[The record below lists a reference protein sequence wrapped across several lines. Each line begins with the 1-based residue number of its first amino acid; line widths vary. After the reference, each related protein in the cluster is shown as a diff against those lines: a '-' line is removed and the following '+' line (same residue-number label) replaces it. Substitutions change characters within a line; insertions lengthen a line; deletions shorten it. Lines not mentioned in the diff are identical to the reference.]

1 MMNDPTN
8 ILLVD
13 DDASAIAV
21 LGRILSGFGRLRFAT
36 SGADALRMARQDVPT
51 LVLLDIEMPGLSGF
65 DVCTAMKED
74 PLLRD
79 VPVIFITGHNDTAQE
94 VAGLTFGA
102 VDFISKP
109 PTPPLVQARVRTQ
122 LHVKRMGDALRDAAT
137 LDALTGIA
145 NRRRVD
151 DEIPRECL
159 RAERS
164 RTPLATLMIDV
175 DHFKAYNDHY
185 GHPAGDMVL
194 RTVAHALRKATRRP
208 GDLLARY
215 GGEEFVLL
223 APDTDRNGVMEVA
236 MRMLADIDALAI
248 PHDASPV
255 AGHVTI
261 SIGASTFDASCSR
274 WMPLVTESRGGRP
287 LVAPL
292 EIELLAAADRALY
305 IAKQNGRRRASF
317 VALDDPRP
325 ALQTPQATVPP
336 VPRIVLAS

>member
-1 MMNDPTN
+1 MMNDELN

-21 LGRILSGFGRLRFAT
+21 LGRILAGFGRLRFAT
-36 SGADALRMARQDVPT
+36 SGGDALRLAREDIPT

-79 VPVIFITGHNDTAQE
+79 VPVIFITSHNDTAQE
-94 VAGLTFGA
+94 VAGLSLGA

-122 LHVKRMGDALRDAAT
+122 LNVKRLADALRDAAT
-137 LDALTGIA
+137 LDGLTGIA
-145 NRRRVD
+145 NRRRFD
-151 DEIPRECL
+151 DEMPRECL
-159 RAERS
+159 RADRS
-164 RTPLATLMIDV
+164 RTPLGALMIDV

-185 GHPAGDMVL
+185 GHPAGDAVL
-194 RTVAHALRKATRRP
+194 RAVADALRLATRRP

-223 APDTDRNGVMEVA
+223 APDTDRHGVMDVA
-236 MRMLADIDALAI
+236 TRMVANIDALAI
-248 PHDASPV
+248 PHDASPI
-255 AGHVTI
+255 ADHITI
-261 SIGASTFDASCSR
+261 SIGASAYDVSCNR
-274 WMPLVTESRGGRP
+274 WTPLATESRGGRP
-287 LVAPL
+287 MMAAL
-292 EIELLAAADRALY
+292 ERDLLAAADRALY
-305 IAKQNGRRRASF
+305 IAKRTGRRRASF
-317 VALDDPRP
+317 VALDEP
-325 ALQTPQATVPP
+325 LTESQTSQATILA